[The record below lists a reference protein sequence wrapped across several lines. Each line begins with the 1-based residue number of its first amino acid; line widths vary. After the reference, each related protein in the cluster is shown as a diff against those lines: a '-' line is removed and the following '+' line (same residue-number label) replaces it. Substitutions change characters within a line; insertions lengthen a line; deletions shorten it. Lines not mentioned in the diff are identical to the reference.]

1 MLHKKKKQSNRNE
14 DVAFYFEKLLACF
27 DYLELLKN
35 ESPINRLQIKP
46 DRKYGADRRIDDL
59 TRFNRDNT
67 VEVIQIKHSFVND
80 TRIGFGD
87 LWVAKKDSVGG
98 KRKEGTNIFKFLKSW
113 RFHKKNGAKRITLTL
128 VSNKDLNIKA
138 KTFFSSIKKL
148 KTKDIS
154 WRDFSK
160 QYAYEIQSIKDNC
173 IKSAFINTNE
183 LREFI
188 YSLNYRKVEDINNL
202 HDLLQKKLG
211 NFGITEK
218 EKMDAFINRVTRS
231 FISNDKVDILQS
243 DVVALIGRVKTGLL
257 HEIMTPDNYI
267 PRPELE
273 KKILAAID
281 LKKNKGGF
289 VFLFSPSGSGKT
301 VLLSRLAEKN
311 PDFLPYFCRIRPFEA
326 VRGKSGYSNINRLS
340 SSWFK
345 VDIIQRCNEFGLVD
359 KTAGIDDDKNYID
372 KTFDEALAAISKK
385 AISRPGKKI
394 VIIVDAL
401 DQVETDKYKGQ
412 SVLDAIPLIQ
422 HPGVVFLLST
432 WGESYLPV
440 SIKNISNSTEKST
453 NIDLSFSEKEIKEYF
468 KNINVH
474 LTKDQVAIIKFK
486 TKGLAISLFYL
497 ANTLKQKKDIDSVI
511 NSTGQYDK
519 VFGWYKPIWSSLG
532 TYEQECLGSL
542 CFHIAR
548 VKKEDLRN
556 IVKKS
561 LTPLVFTKLLEK
573 ITPFIE
579 VRAGYI
585 EPYHDSFRRF
595 VVSSLAENK
604 IHFHKL
610 LAKYYSNLGMRSQ
623 YGIKYI
629 AKHLEAAGFKDGS
642 VLKIFKQLDESNFFS
657 KILLLNI
664 DDLTKVE
671 TGNVFVRF
679 FYKTNNIKSLVKY
692 SILTSNIY
700 PSVYNDISYK
710 KAFIGTEKMIS
721 EVDTALTIP
730 KSANEYDQ
738 REWVFRR
745 LSIGNLL
752 RKKTDK
758 NSLILSSRF
767 LDDGLFRITINP
779 NLLWGENAKH
789 EFWDNVD
796 VITEAYV
803 NTGQYIRAINF
814 LKKHIGFTKKTHKN
828 TGFLLSKVVSIHLQ
842 NLNFNRSE
850 VLKQIAKSS
859 KIERLLFY
867 IALWKNKQKNISQK
881 DFLNILDDISMES
894 YFSEDQLLD
903 FVEVLIAFDKKKYAD
918 RIKKILTK
926 FSVNTPYYNHNFTHW
941 GDLDNGRNNFLRLM
955 SLKVFVD
962 SDFDFKDYYD
972 VSLKNKFGS
981 RGDFSEYNNSG
992 FIETLIIQITLRC
1005 IRFSVF
1011 IGESGWLQFWKAFKD
1026 NLLIYKGKIDFI
1038 NSVNKSNSYRS
1049 DLLKTHQPYLY
1060 DLYNLINEN
1069 LKFISDNF
1077 ANKVEFAINNVES
1090 ILGYDYIKNNT
1101 DIMEIIVRVSN
1112 MLNTNL
1118 KDKVDIYLAELFK
1131 YRKNESLDNI
1141 TKSDNLQNLATLA
1154 ASKNC
1159 NFLAENI
1166 FEQSLKY
1173 SKGLWSKED
1182 FRFYNFIDSVRTQN
1196 KEELDFVLKCI
1207 NKVSDVVEGG
1217 WYWRIEFLESAT
1229 YMDYDLALDY
1239 AYEFIV
1245 NGESRQNEVLSR
1257 IVKTYIKFYPYSGI
1271 KNIVPIAELINIK
1284 DEGGYDLYE
1293 SITSVT
1299 YALIK
1304 AALENSDLSTARKL
1318 VMEYFGK
1325 ALTDLIPGIRINVF
1339 KDFLDFAKTYPEL
1352 GKEIIFFEKHIHYL
1366 ENAGFKAERG
1376 TSSKYKVTYND
1387 NDIDLKKFQSLAKKN
1402 KVEKVIQMID
1412 SYVKKPAYFVDN
1424 LVSLIVPH
1432 LSTTSIERIITWAN
1446 KNKIDLVGPTLYISL
1461 IRKAVFEN
1469 NSIFLKKTIIEI
1481 SKFQSNTESFRT
1493 SHFIKDLNNIDFPGK
1508 RRLIRRLLLVSLCKY
1523 SGDNYSLPGLFLYSS
1538 DAIDENMPELKEFGY
1553 DTWKEVVKNSMRL
1566 SLSE

>member
-1 MLHKKKKQSNRNE
+1 MLHKQEKKSNRNE

-27 DYLELLKN
+27 DYLELLNNK
-35 ESPINRLQIKP
+35 SPINRLQIKP

-67 VEVIQIKHSFVND
+67 VEVIQIKHSFVNG

-87 LWVAKKDSVGG
+87 LWVVKKDSVGG

-113 RFHKKNGAKRITLTL
+113 RFHKKNGAKQITLTL
-128 VSNKDLNIKA
+128 VSNKDLNTKA
-138 KTFFSSIKKL
+138 KKFFTSIKNL
-148 KTKDIS
+148 KTKEIS

-160 QYAYEIQSIKDNC
+160 QYASEIQSIKDNC
-173 IKSAFINTNE
+173 IKSTFIDINE
-183 LREFI
+183 IREFI
-188 YSLNYRKVEDINNL
+188 SSLNYQKVGDVENL
-202 HDLLQKKLG
+202 HGLLQEKLADY
-211 NFGITEK
+211 GITEK
-218 EKMDAFINRVTRS
+218 EKMDAFINRVTRN
-231 FISNDKVDILQS
+231 FISNNKVDILQS
-243 DVVALIGRVKTGLL
+243 DVVSLIGRVKTGLI
-257 HEIMTPDNYI
+257 HEIMTPNNYI
-267 PRPELE
+267 SRPELE
-273 KKILAAID
+273 KKILSAID
-281 LKKNKGGF
+281 LKKNNGGF

-372 KTFDEALAAISKK
+372 KTFDEALTAISKK

-422 HPGVVFLLST
+422 YPGVVFLLST
-432 WGESYLPV
+432 WGGSYLPAL
-440 SIKNISNSTEKST
+440 IKNTSNFTKKST
-453 NIDLSFSEKEIKEYF
+453 NIDLFFSEKEIKEYF
-468 KNINVH
+468 KNINIH
-474 LTKDQVAIIKFK
+474 LTKDQVAIIKLK

-497 ANTLKQKKDIDSVI
+497 ANKLKQKHDIDFLI

-519 VFGWYKPIWSSLG
+519 VFSWYKPIWSSLG
-532 TYEQECLGSL
+532 TDEQECLGCL
-542 CFHIAR
+542 CFHLAK
-548 VKKEDLRN
+548 VKKEDLRG

-561 LTPLVFTKLLEK
+561 LTPSIFTKLLEK

-595 VVSSLAENK
+595 VVSSLAGDK
-604 IHFHKL
+604 VHFHKL
-610 LAKYYSNLGMRSQ
+610 LAKYYSNLGAKSQ
-623 YGIKYI
+623 YKIKYI

-642 VLKIFKQLDESNFFS
+642 VSKIFKQLDESNFFS

-679 FYKTNNIKSLVKY
+679 FYKTNDIKSLVKY

-721 EVDTALTIP
+721 EVAAALAIP
-730 KSANEYDQ
+730 KSANEHDQ

-752 RKKTDK
+752 KKKTDK

-796 VITEAYV
+796 IITGAFV

-814 LKKHIGFTKKTHKN
+814 FKKRISPTKKTHKN
-828 TGFLLSKVVSIHLQ
+828 TGFLLSKVVQIHLQ

-850 VLKQIAKSS
+850 VLMQIAKSS

-867 IALWKNKQKNISQK
+867 IALWKKKQKNISQK

-903 FVEVLIAFDKKKYAD
+903 FAEVLIAFDEKKYAN
-918 RIKKILTK
+918 RIKKILMK
-926 FSVNTPYYNHNFTHW
+926 FSVNIPYYNHNFAYW

-955 SLKVFVD
+955 SLKMFVD
-962 SDFDFKDYYD
+962 SKFDFKDYYD

-992 FIETLIIQITLRC
+992 FIEILIIQITLRC

-1011 IGESGWLQFWKAFKD
+1011 IGESGWPQFWKVLKD
-1026 NLLIYKGKIDFI
+1026 NLLIYKDKIDFI
-1038 NSVNKSNSYRS
+1038 NGVNMNSSYNS
-1049 DLLKTHQPYLY
+1049 DLSKTHQPYLY

-1077 ANKVEFAINNVES
+1077 ANKVEFAIKNIES

-1112 MLNTNL
+1112 ISNTNL
-1118 KDKVDIYLAELFK
+1118 KDKVDIYLTELFK
-1131 YRKNESLDNI
+1131 YRKNESLDNM
-1141 TKSDNLQNLATLA
+1141 TKSENLQNLATLA

-1182 FRFYNFIDSVRTQN
+1182 FRFYNFVDSARTQN

-1229 YMDYDLALDY
+1229 YMNYELALDY
-1239 AYEFIV
+1239 AYEFII
-1245 NGESRQNEVLSR
+1245 NGESRQNEALSR
-1257 IVKTYIKFYPYSGI
+1257 IVKTYIKFYPYS
-1271 KNIVPIAELINIK
+1271 NINNILPIAELINIK
-1284 DEGGYDLYE
+1284 DESGYSIYE
-1293 SITSVT
+1293 SISSVA

-1304 AALENSDLSTARKL
+1304 AALVNGDLLTARKL
-1318 VMEYFGK
+1318 VMKYFSK
-1325 ALTDLIPGIRINVF
+1325 ALTDLTPGIRISVF
-1339 KDFLDFAKTYPEL
+1339 RDFLAFAKVYPGL
-1352 GKEIIFFEKHIHYL
+1352 AKEIIFFEKHINHL
-1366 ENAGFKAERG
+1366 ESAGFKVEQE
-1376 TSSKYKVTYND
+1376 TSSKYEVTY
-1387 NDIDLKKFQSLAKKN
+1387 NDIDLKKFKELAKNN

-1446 KNKIDLVGPTLYISL
+1446 ENKIDLVGSIFYISL
-1461 IRKAVFEN
+1461 IRKAVSEN
-1469 NSIFLKKTIIEI
+1469 NSVFLKKIIIEI
-1481 SKFQSNTESFRT
+1481 FKFQSNTESFRT

-1508 RRLIRRLLLVSLCKY
+1508 RHLIRRLLLVSLCKY

-1538 DAIDENMPELKEFGY
+1538 DAIDDNMPELKKFGY
-1553 DTWKEVVKNSMRL
+1553 DTWKEVAKNSMKL
-1566 SLSE
+1566 SLSK